1 MRLVPTAV
9 QELFQVLLVKVSS
22 PNPMTCSSR
31 NRTAQHGLR
40 RELVRDLQS
49 RAQIDMAGRHPTGLA
64 TGRMKRHVLE
74 DVVLHA
80 NGGTS
85 WPTRQHQVDLRRP
98 ECPQRERWAPAR
110 RTRQYP
116 SMLMTLRL
124 RRGSYVSLYSHYIL

>member
-1 MRLVPTAV
+1 MFEQEPYCATRLEERVSERPAV
-9 QELFQVLLVKVSS
+9 EG
-22 PNPMTCSSR
+22 T
-31 NRTAQHGLR
+31 
-40 RELVRDLQS
+40 D
-49 RAQIDMAGRHPTGLA
+49 RHELA

-74 DVVLHA
+74 DIVLHA

-124 RRGSYVSLYSHYIL
+124 RRGSYVSL